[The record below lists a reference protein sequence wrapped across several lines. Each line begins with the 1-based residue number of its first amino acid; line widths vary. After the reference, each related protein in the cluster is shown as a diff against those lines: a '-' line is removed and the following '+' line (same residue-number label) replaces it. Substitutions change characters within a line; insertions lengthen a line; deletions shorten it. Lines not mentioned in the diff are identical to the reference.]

1 MSMQVVDGN
10 RGKWEGRSGGGRVVA
25 VIPARYSSKRFPG
38 KALAPV
44 AGRPMVVAVWE
55 RVREARGID
64 RVIVAT
70 DDDRIRAV
78 VQAAGGEVLMTSP
91 DHPSGTDRV
100 AETVRGMDNVDIVV
114 NVQGDEPLVQPE
126 MIEALALALE
136 DDSVAVMA
144 TLSTPLAD
152 CDRESHNVVKVVSDA
167 SGLALYFSRAP
178 LVGAAR
184 HIGLYAYRREFLMK
198 LAKLPP
204 TALEMAESLEQLR
217 VLEHG
222 YRIRVVPSRFETV
235 AVDTPEALVKVEC
248 ILGERAEEKA

>member
-1 MSMQVVDGN
+1 MQIIDGSK
-10 RGKWEGRSGGGRVVA
+10 GKREGRSGGGRVVV

-38 KALAPV
+38 KALAAV
-44 AGRPMVVAVWE
+44 AGRPMVVAVWD
-55 RVREARGID
+55 RVREARGVD

-70 DDDRIRAV
+70 DDEKIRAV
-78 VQAAGGEVLMTSP
+78 VESAGGEVVMTSP

-114 NVQGDEPLVQPE
+114 NVQGDEPLVHPE
-126 MIEALALALE
+126 MVESLAAALA
-136 DDSVAVMA
+136 DDRVAVMA

-152 CDRESHNVVKVVSDA
+152 CDRESHNVVKVVTDA
-167 SGLALYFSRAP
+167 SGLALYFSRSP

-222 YRIRVVPSRFETV
+222 YRIRVVPSQFDTV
-235 AVDTPEALVKVEC
+235 AVDTPEDLVKVEC
-248 ILGERAEEKA
+248 ILGERADRA

>member
-1 MSMQVVDGN
+1 MQVVEGSKGT
-10 RGKWEGRSGGGRVVA
+10 RGGRSKDGHVVA

-55 RVREARGID
+55 RVREARGVD

-70 DDDRIRAV
+70 DDERIRAAV
-78 VQAAGGEVLMTSP
+78 HAAGGEVVMTSP

-100 AETVRGMDNVDIVV
+100 AEAVRGMDNVRIVV
-114 NVQGDEPLVQPE
+114 NVQGDEPLVNPE
-126 MIEALALALE
+126 MVEALAAALE

-144 TLSTPLAD
+144 TLSTSLAD
-152 CDRESHNVVKVVSDA
+152 CDRESHNVVKVVTDA

-222 YRIRVVPSRFETV
+222 YRIRVVPSRFDTV
-235 AVDTPEALVKVEC
+235 AVDTPEDLVKVEC
-248 ILGERAEEKA
+248 LLAERDEKEA